1 MSIKE
6 QVLEILKKNYVTFNN
21 PNDSYTFF
29 RAIDEDVID
38 KIQAIPD
45 EVTLR
50 EVVTYCASRAE
61 ICRHKCLNCNLF
73 IDDRCY
79 FDDDITDNEP
89 TSWNIDAI
97 TKAIRGK

>member
-50 EVVTYCASRAE
+50 EVKELCDNSSRCKDCPIE
-61 ICRHKCLNCNLF
+61 EDCPVILP
-73 IDDRCY
+73 
-79 FDDDITDNEP
+79 NE
-89 TSWNIDAI
+89 WDIDAI
-97 TKAIRGK
+97 TKAIRGSK